1 MSMTEQ
7 QHFTAL
13 LAEGSAVP
21 TLLCGHCRSI
31 LSRTRIFRNEGSH
44 HQDIA
49 CNTIAICSADDCGAV
64 NCCDEAMAQLDDP
77 ERLFDI
83 AS

>member
-1 MSMTEQ
+1 MT
-7 QHFTAL
+7 HNNAYTAL

-21 TLLCGHCRSI
+21 TLLCGHCHSI
-31 LSRTRIFRNEGSH
+31 LSRARIFRNKG
-44 HQDIA
+44 DISLDPS
-49 CNTIAICSADDCGAV
+49 CQTIGLCSADDCGAV
-64 NCCDEAMAQLDDP
+64 NCCDDALAGVANS

>member
-1 MSMTEQ
+1 MTIN
-7 QHFTAL
+7 QHFNAI

-31 LSRTRIFRNEGSH
+31 LSRARIFRNQGND
-44 HQDIA
+44 HQDIQ
-49 CNTIAICSADDCGAV
+49 CNTVGLCSADDCGAV
-64 NCCDEAMAQLDDP
+64 NCCDDALAQIENP

>member
-1 MSMTEQ
+1 MTTTT
-7 QHFTAL
+7 HYTAI

-31 LSRTRIFRNEGSH
+31 LSRTRIFKNRGDD
-44 HQDIA
+44 HQDIQ
-49 CNTIAICSADDCGAV
+49 CSTIGLCSADDCGAV
-64 NCCDEAMAQLDDP
+64 NCCDDALARVENP

>member
-1 MSMTEQ
+1 MSDDT
-7 QHFTAL
+7 HYTAI

-31 LSRTRIFRNEGSH
+31 LSRNRIFGNQGDDYL
-44 HQDIA
+44 DIH
-49 CNTIAICSADDCGAV
+49 CHTIGLCSADDCGAV
-64 NCCDEAMAQLDDP
+64 NCCDEALARIDHP
-77 ERLFDI
+77 ERLFSI

>member
-1 MSMTEQ
+1 MTEQ
-7 QHFTAL
+7 HHFTAI

-31 LSRTRIFRNEGSH
+31 LSRTRIFRNKGGQ
-44 HQDIA
+44 HQEMECKVIGL
-49 CNTIAICSADDCGAV
+49 CSADDCGAV
-64 NCCDEAMAQLDDP
+64 NCCDQALALVENP
-77 ERLFDI
+77 ERLFGI